1 MPGGAAA
8 DAPRTMRLQAP
19 PEAAPEFGHALVVI
33 HGIGQQQ
40 PFEPLDSFV
49 NGLRSRLTE
58 ERPGDPQADRALHMT
73 FGREHVFD
81 HAVRVEAADLDVYEV
96 YWAPLTQRQAT
107 FLEIVQWLI
116 WTSLTPVQ
124 QFAFNLPLLFRRV
137 PRDGAMRTRLWYL
150 WCLARELW
158 RMTWIVLAGLVTA
171 ALAAGLVT
179 SSVYVLSELPSIW
192 QSAMPPALTW
202 RDSLTELIFVV
213 AIVATAV
220 TGWSLLPQLR
230 EVVSDTP
237 AAPPREG
244 RRPLARMGMWLRSE
258 TRERM
263 VQSDARGLFLIL
275 TILVLV
281 WWCWVLYRLVH
292 TPPPCFGGFCVSDIV
307 TTVWEHLG
315 TRGRRHVLVVVA
327 IAASAAV
334 VKAFFLDYVADVAL
348 YTVSNE
354 NSPHAKVRRD
364 ILAASTGKV
373 RWLLRKYETVTLA
386 GHSLGSVVAYDTINW
401 LRGEV
406 RVAEAQATDIRRRAA
421 ALRALLAK
429 TLSGTAA
436 ATAEAF
442 ADRVAMG
449 FAPGWAVA
457 EAGHAQQALQ
467 DLEIL
472 LREAGISDQA
482 VTDQRHA
489 LEVLVRELVD
499 PVAAP
504 VCRAELN
511 RLKTLVTFGSPLN
524 KVLYFFRTRVEVG
537 QTVRGH
543 IINDLH
549 GFRLP
554 RGLFAS
560 DPGISDDTA
569 AGRFTNEV
577 PPDGLYWLNVWAPL
591 DFVSASLDFYDGVH
605 EYRRWY
611 WLPGGCHVSYWR
623 DRRFYEEVLATIRR
637 EGGRARAPFWAS
649 RP

>member
-1 MPGGAAA
+1 MAAGKGA
-8 DAPRTMRLQAP
+8 DVPRTMRLKAP

-33 HGIGQQQ
+33 HGVGQQQ

-49 NGLRSRLTE
+49 NGLRSRLVE
-58 ERPGDPQADRALHMT
+58 ERPADPEADRVLHMT
-73 FGREHVFD
+73 LGREHVFD
-81 HAVRVEAADLDVYEV
+81 HAVRVEAADLDIYEV

-116 WTSLTPVQ
+116 WTSLTPLQ

-137 PRDGAMRTRLWYL
+137 PRDGAGRTRLWYL

-171 ALAAGLVT
+171 GLAAGLVS
-179 SSVYVLSELPSIW
+179 SSVHLLGEFPSIW
-192 QSAMPPALTW
+192 RSAMPPSLTW
-202 RDSLTELIFVV
+202 RDALTEVV
-213 AIVATAV
+213 FIVGVVATAV
-220 TGWSLLPQLR
+220 TGWSLLSQLR
-230 EVVSDTP
+230 EVSSDTP
-237 AAPPREG
+237 AAPPPG
-244 RRPLARMGMWLRSE
+244 ARRPLWRVGVWLRSE
-258 TRERM
+258 GRERM
-263 VQSDARGLFLIL
+263 VQSDARGLFLVL
-275 TILVLV
+275 TVLVFV
-281 WWCWVLYRLVH
+281 WWCWALYRLVH
-292 TPPPCFGGFCVSDIV
+292 TPPPCLAGFCVSDIV

-315 TRGRRHVLVVVA
+315 TRGRWHVLVIATVA
-327 IAASAAV
+327 VSAAV
-334 VKAFFLDYVADVAL
+334 VKVFFLDYVADIAL

-436 ATAEAF
+436 TAAEALV
-442 ADRVAMG
+442 DRVAAG
-449 FAPGWAVA
+449 FGAGWAAA
-457 EAGHAQQALQ
+457 EAGHARQALQ
-467 DLEIL
+467 DLEML
-472 LREAGISDQA
+472 LHEAHVGDEA
-482 VTDQRHA
+482 TTDQRHA
-489 LEVLVRELVD
+489 LEALVRELAD

-543 IINDLH
+543 IVNDLH

-554 RGLFAS
+554 RDLFAS

-569 AGRFTNEV
+569 AGEFTNEV
-577 PPDGLYWLNVWAPL
+577 PPDGLYWLNVSAPL
-591 DFVSASLDFYDGVH
+591 DLVSASLDFYDGVH

-611 WLPGGCHVSYWR
+611 WLPGGCHGSYWR
-623 DRRFYEEVLATIRR
+623 DRRFYEEVLAAIRR
-637 EGGRARAPFWAS
+637 RPGRARAPFWAA